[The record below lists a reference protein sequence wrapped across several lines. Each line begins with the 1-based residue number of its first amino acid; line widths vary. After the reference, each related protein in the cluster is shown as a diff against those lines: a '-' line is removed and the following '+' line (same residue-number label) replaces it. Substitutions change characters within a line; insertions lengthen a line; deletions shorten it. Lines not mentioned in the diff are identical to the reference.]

1 MTTMNQSKVAN
12 YRFGELKPFVTF
24 FSWTLVT
31 HVYFGDEGESIVD
44 VASFDDLCE
53 DACQSLRL
61 SRQDLDELVD
71 LGMLGITADTHG
83 QCFGFDVNTEEMTPL
98 KAKVL
103 RNSIQAIIDSKE
115 SDQ

>member
-24 FSWTLVT
+24 FSWTLIT

-53 DACQSLRL
+53 EACQSLRL
-61 SRQDLDELVD
+61 SRRDLDELVD

-83 QCFGFDVNTEEMTPL
+83 QRFGFDVNTEEMTPL